1 MLKISIVDT
10 PTQRKLVLE
19 GKLIEPW
26 LAELLQT
33 WSEATQNLGGRK
45 LVVDLRNVILISPE
59 GENALLAL
67 MTEGATFVCHEILTR
82 HVLQQLKRR
91 CRCKLQAMF
100 APVEPKLEET
110 QHEGID
116 DASDQ
121 AQHR

>member
-19 GKLIEPW
+19 GKLMEPW
-26 LAELLQT
+26 LAELSRT
-33 WSEATQNLGGRK
+33 WGAATQNLEGRK
-45 LVVDLRNVILISPE
+45 LVVDLRNVTLISPE

-67 MTEGATFVCHEILTR
+67 MTEGATFVCQEILTR

-100 APVEPKLEET
+100 TPAEPKLEET